1 MERKVSIK
9 DIARH
14 LGVSTALV
22 SYVLNNKAGRVSA
35 EMAEKIRQAAAEL
48 HYRPNLIA
56 RSLQSGK
63 TNTLGLIVADI
74 SNPFFSQIARI
85 IEDEAKRSGYTVVFG
100 SNDENAEKSQTILDA
115 LVNRQ
120 VDALIIAPAE
130 FTEPQ
135 LKALQEKHVPF
146 VLIDRYFK
154 DIQANCVRIDNYR
167 AAYDAVEHL
176 IKAGGRRIAMMAY
189 DTGMQHIADRIEG
202 YKDAL
207 RDNGIDFRE
216 SWLVRA
222 SYHRLEEEAAAGMQ
236 KLLLPQPAV
245 DAFFFATNSLAIQGI
260 RQIMRLHIKVP
271 DELAVISFDEADAFD
286 FFYAPITFVRQ
297 SLEDIGRHAV
307 QLALDSIGASQ
318 PVPPREVIVDAKLM
332 VRESTKNK
340 SYATDQ

>member
-63 TNTLGLIVADI
+63 TNMLGLIVADI

-100 SNDENAEKSQTILDA
+100 SNDENAEKSQAILDA

-120 VDALIIAPAE
+120 VDDLIIAPAE

-167 AAYDAVEHL
+167 AAYNAVEHL
-176 IKAGGRRIAMMAY
+176 IKAGSRRIAMLAY

-207 RDNGIDFRE
+207 KDNGIDFLD

-222 SYHRLEEEAAAGMQ
+222 SYHHLEDESASGMQ

-260 RQIMRLHIKVP
+260 RQIMRLNIKVP

-307 QLALDSIGASQ
+307 QLALESIGARQ
-318 PVPPREVIVDAKLM
+318 PAPPREVIVDARLII
-332 VRESTKNK
+332 RESTKNK
-340 SYATDQ
+340 NYATDQ

>member
-1 MERKVSIK
+1 MERPVSIK

-35 EMAEKIRQAAAEL
+35 EMAEKVRQAATEL
-48 HYRPNLIA
+48 NYRPNLIA

-74 SNPFFSQIARI
+74 SNPFFSHIARI
-85 IEDEAKRSGYTVVFG
+85 IEDEAKKSGYTVIFG
-100 SNDENAEKSQTILDA
+100 SNDESIEKSQSLLDA
-115 LVNRQ
+115 LLNRQ

-130 FTEPQ
+130 FTEEQ
-135 LKALQEKHVPF
+135 LRALQKKNIPF

-167 AAYDAVEHL
+167 AAYTAVDHL
-176 IKAGGRRIAMMAY
+176 IKTGGKRIAMLAY
-189 DTGMQHIADRIEG
+189 DTGMQHITERIGG

-207 RDNGIDFRE
+207 KDNGIIFQE
-216 SWLVRA
+216 PWLVRA
-222 SYHRLEEEAAAGMQ
+222 SYQHLEEEAAAGMQ
-236 KLLLPQPAV
+236 QLLAPRPAV
-245 DAFFFATNSLAIQGI
+245 DGFFFATNSLAIQGI
-260 RQIMRLHIKVP
+260 RQIMRLKIKVP
-271 DELAVISFDEADAFD
+271 DELSVISFDEADAFD

-297 SLEDIGRHAV
+297 SMEDIGRQAV
-307 QLALDSIGASQ
+307 QLALESIAKRHAA
-318 PVPPREVIVDAKLM
+318 PREVVVEASLI

-340 SYATDQ
+340 LYDTDLS

>member
-22 SYVLNNKAGRVSA
+22 SYDLNNKAGRVSA

-48 HYRPNLIA
+48 HYRPNFIA

-85 IEDEAKRSGYTVVFG
+85 IEDEAKRSGYTVIFG
-100 SNDENAEKSQTILDA
+100 SNDENVEKSQAILDA
-115 LVNRQ
+115 MLNRQ
-120 VDALIIAPAE
+120 VDALLIAPAE
-130 FTEPQ
+130 FTESQ

-167 AAYDAVEHL
+167 ASYNAVEHL
-176 IKAGGRRIAMMAY
+176 IKTGRSRIAMLAY
-189 DTGMQHIADRIEG
+189 DTGMQHIAHRIEG

-222 SYHRLEEEAAAGMQ
+222 SYHHLEEDVASGMQ
-236 KLLLPQPAV
+236 KLLLPPSAV

-260 RQIMRLHIKVP
+260 RQIMRMNIKVP
-271 DELAVISFDEADAFD
+271 DELAVISFDETDAFD
-286 FFYAPITFVRQ
+286 FFYAPITFIRQ
-297 SLEDIGRHAV
+297 SLDDIGRHAV
-307 QLALDSIGASQ
+307 QLALESIMTRQPAS
-318 PVPPREVIVDAKLM
+318 PREIIVDARLII
-332 VRESTKNK
+332 RESTKNK
-340 SYATDQ
+340 TYATDQ

>member
-22 SYVLNNKAGRVSA
+22 SYVLNNKAGRVGA
-35 EMAEKIRQAAAEL
+35 EMAEKIRQAAIQL
-48 HYRPNLIA
+48 NYRPNLIA

-74 SNPFFSQIARI
+74 SNPFFSHIARI
-85 IEDEAKRSGYTVVFG
+85 IEDEAKRSGYTVIFG
-100 SNDENAEKSQTILDA
+100 SNDESVEKSQALLDA
-115 LVNRQ
+115 FLNRQ

-130 FTEPQ
+130 FTEEQ
-135 LKALQEKHVPF
+135 LKALQAKHIPF

-154 DIQANCVRIDNYR
+154 EIRANCVRIDNYR
-167 AAYDAVEHL
+167 AAYTAVQHL
-176 IKAGGRRIAMMAY
+176 IETGSRRIAMLAY
-189 DTGMQHIADRIEG
+189 DTGMQHIAERIAG

-207 RDNGIDFRE
+207 KDNGIDFRE
-216 SWLVRA
+216 PWLVRA
-222 SYHRLEEEAAAGMQ
+222 SYHHLEEEAATGMQ
-236 KLLLPQPAV
+236 KLLLPELAV

-260 RQIMRLHIKVP
+260 RQIIRLNIKVP

-297 SLEDIGRHAV
+297 SLEAIGKHAV
-307 QLALDSIGASQ
+307 QLALDSIAKEHSM
-318 PVPPREVIVDAKLM
+318 PREVVVDAGL
-332 VRESTKNK
+332 VIRESTKNK
-340 SYATDQ
+340 TYATDQQ

>member
-22 SYVLNNKAGRVSA
+22 SYVLNNKAGRVSV

-85 IEDEAKRSGYTVVFG
+85 IEDEAKRSGYTVIFG
-100 SNDENAEKSQTILDA
+100 SNDEHVEKSQAILDA
-115 LVNRQ
+115 LLNRQ

-135 LKALQEKHVPF
+135 LKALQEKQVPF
-146 VLIDRYFK
+146 VLIDRYFT

-167 AAYDAVEHL
+167 AAYNAVEHL
-176 IKAGGRRIAMMAY
+176 IRTGSKRIAMLAY
-189 DTGMQHIADRIEG
+189 DTGMQHIEDRIRG

-207 RDNGIDFRE
+207 SDNGIGFLE
-216 SWLVRA
+216 PWLVRA
-222 SYHRLEEEAAAGMQ
+222 SYHHIEEETTAGME
-236 KLLLPQPAV
+236 KLLLPQLSV

-260 RQIMRLHIKVP
+260 RQIMRLNIKVP

-307 QLALDSIGASQ
+307 QLAMDSINARQ
-318 PVPPREVIVDAKLM
+318 PVPPREVIVDATLII
-332 VRESTKNK
+332 RESTKNR

>member
-22 SYVLNNKAGRVSA
+22 SYVLNNKSDRVSV
-35 EMAEKIRQAAAEL
+35 EMAEKIRQAAL
-48 HYRPNLIA
+48 QLNYRPNLIA

-85 IEDEAKRSGYTVVFG
+85 IEDEAKRSGYTVIFG
-100 SNDENAEKSQTILDA
+100 SNDESVEKSQALLDT

-130 FTEPQ
+130 FTEHQ
-135 LKALQEKHVPF
+135 LRALQEKKIPF
-146 VLIDRYFK
+146 VLIDRYFR
-154 DIQANCVRIDNYR
+154 DVPANSVRIDNYR
-167 AAYDAVEHL
+167 AAYAAVDHL
-176 IKAGGRRIAMMAY
+176 IKTGSRRVAMLAY
-189 DTGMQHIADRIEG
+189 DTGLQHITERIAG

-207 RDNGIDFRE
+207 KENGIDFRS

-222 SYHRLEEEAAAGMQ
+222 SYQHLEEETSTGMR
-236 KLLLPQPAV
+236 KLLLPSPAV
-245 DAFFFATNSLAIQGI
+245 DAFFFATNSLAIQGL
-260 RQIMRLHIKVP
+260 RQIIGLKIRVP

-286 FFYAPITFVRQ
+286 FFYSPITFVKQ
-297 SLEDIGRHAV
+297 SLEDIGKQAV
-307 QLALDSIGASQ
+307 QLALDSIAQKSFL
-318 PVPPREVIVDAKLM
+318 PREVIVDASLII
-332 VRESTKNK
+332 RESTK
-340 SYATDQ
+340 SQTYATD